1 MGATQGGPEKAQR
14 PCFWTTRVR
23 EGTTKETREQG
34 RAEEKEGGRDGN
46 KSQLHRNRMTERQQ
60 QNKNKLSLVKGNK
73 ININSKKSDQERIQ
87 NKNCKLPVSEPK
99 KETLL

>member
-1 MGATQGGPEKAQR
+1 
-14 PCFWTTRVR
+14 
-23 EGTTKETREQG
+23 
-34 RAEEKEGGRDGN
+34 
-46 KSQLHRNRMTERQQ
+46 MTERQQ